1 MTIWK
6 GMGYYM
12 VIYLAGLQSIPQQ
25 LYEAA
30 AIDGSDGLRKHWD
43 ITVPSNGPL
52 FSIGRLS
59 LSNFRK

>member
-25 LYEAA
+25 LYEA
-30 AIDGSDGLRKHWD
+30 DGLRKHWD

-52 FSIGRLS
+52 FRIGRLS